1 MTQSSKGSSARKRK
15 LACKLPNKKE
25 VLLRIIACLEHLCGG
40 GNHRFAKNIFQRLLL
55 VNDFFAL
62 RAPCFPSIFEISYIQ
77 VYNSSMT
84 KNPLLNAVAAL
95 GYIIVVAFTMIRVT
109 EQTVLPQKTIF
120 IPIFVLSL
128 LTLSAS
134 VMGYIFLSQPLQ
146 MYLDGKKK
154 QAVQLFIQT
163 VGSFAGV
170 VAILLMILLSGV
182 LK

>member
-1 MTQSSKGSSARKRK
+1 
-15 LACKLPNKKE
+15 
-25 VLLRIIACLEHLCGG
+25 
-40 GNHRFAKNIFQRLLL
+40 
-55 VNDFFAL
+55 
-62 RAPCFPSIFEISYIQ
+62 
-77 VYNSSMT
+77 MT